1 LCHVKYV
8 AVCLPECS
16 LLLLGTFENCSTKFF
31 YEIEVV
37 QGSLRKL
44 SSQDIGR
51 TSRCL
56 IFFVLFY
63 LYLWLVVDLRLI
75 YNSAGVITN
84 FPVFYRGWAFFCG
97 FLSHPGGL
105 VEYTGAF
112 LSQLFYI
119 GWAGALV
126 VTIQALLM
134 SACFGCILKSVNLSH
149 ICLLRFIPPILL
161 LITYNQYTY
170 HFITTMAFLVT
181 LTFVCLYLR
190 ITRSLTSSSS
200 RLVVALVLSVIL
212 YTIAAGAYLLFAIL
226 CAMYE
231 LLFRRQYLLALLYL
245 LSASVIPYVEGVLI
259 LGVNIIDAFSDLS
272 PLSWKILSFENRR
285 KLIVII
291 FILYSLLPLTLL
303 ASGFWKIIQNSKII
317 NRLNPLPAKMK
328 FNINSPVRKWIIES
342 LALFTIAFTSVF
354 FSYEKEKKTVF
365 LTDFYASQRMW
376 PQLLRAA
383 QCFPD
388 NYYVVNA
395 VNRALYHT
403 GRFSYDMF
411 SWPQNP
417 ATLFLSTKKHELA
430 SRKKSGT
437 YLDIGLLNMA
447 ENTLAGSLE
456 GLGERPS
463 ILKELALI
471 NMVKTNYDSA
481 RIYLGALS
489 KTLFYDDWANN
500 YLEQLK
506 SDPDL
511 SENKEIQRLRSVCM
525 EKDYGFT
532 SLNNVEAA
540 LLHLLKKNRQNRMAF
555 EYLMSWYML
564 NGRLDKFVQNLDRL
578 DDFGFSQ
585 FPRLYEEAILVYVFS
600 VRKPVN
606 LHGRQIS
613 AESRQRFEGFNQILN
628 DYGKNKQAAYNKL
641 AQDYWDSYFFYYVYG
656 RQGTEQ

>member
-1 LCHVKYV
+1 MPGPLQK
-8 AVCLPECS
+8 
-16 LLLLGTFENCSTKFF
+16 LL
-31 YEIEVV
+31 
-37 QGSLRKL
+37 
-44 SSQDIGR
+44 SQDIGR
-51 TSRCL
+51 TSRSL
-56 IFFVLFY
+56 IFFVLFF
-63 LYLWLVVDLRLI
+63 LYLWFVVDLRLI
-75 YNSAGVITN
+75 YNCAGVITN
-84 FPVFYRGWAFFCG
+84 FPVFYRGWAFFRE

-119 GWAGALV
+119 SWAGALV
-126 VTIQALLM
+126 VTIQAGLI
-134 SACFGCILKSVNLSH
+134 SVCIGYILTSVHLSH
-149 ICLLRFIPPILL
+149 LRLLRFIPAILL
-161 LITYNQYTY
+161 LITYTQYTY
-170 HFITTMAFLVT
+170 HFITTLAFLVT
-181 LTFVCLYLR
+181 LVFVCLYLR

-200 RLVVALVLSVIL
+200 RLVVALVLSIIL
-212 YTIAAGAYLLFAIL
+212 YTIAAGAYLLFAAV

-231 LLFRRQYLLALLYL
+231 LLFRRQRLLGLLYL
-245 LSASVIPYVEGVLI
+245 LSAVAIPYVEGVLI
-259 LGVNIIDAFSDLS
+259 FGVSIIDAYSDLS
-272 PLSWKILSFENRR
+272 PLSWKILSFDNRR

-291 FILYSLLPLTLL
+291 FILYSLLPLTIF
-303 ASGFWKIIQNSKII
+303 ASGFWQIIRNSKIKNCLKADKI
-317 NRLNPLPAKMK
+317 FLNTLPAKMK
-328 FNINSPVRKWIIES
+328 FNIKSPVLKWIIES
-342 LALFTIAFTSVF
+342 SVLLAIAFTAIF
-354 FSYEKEKKTVF
+354 FSYDKEKKTEF

-376 PQLLRAA
+376 AQLLRAA
-383 QCFPD
+383 RCFPD
-388 NYYVVNA
+388 NYFVVNA

-417 ATLFLSTKKHELA
+417 ATLFLSTKKYELA

-437 YLDIGLLNMA
+437 YLDIGLLNLA
-447 ENTLAGSLE
+447 ENTLTGSME

-471 NMVKTNYDSA
+471 NMAKTNYDSA

-489 KTLFYDDWANN
+489 KTLFYNDWANN
-500 YLEQLK
+500 YLELLR
-506 SDPDL
+506 SNTDL
-511 SENKEIQRLRSVCM
+511 SQAKEIQRLRSVCM

-564 NGRLDKFVQNLDRL
+564 NGRLDKFVQNLERL
-578 DDFGFSQ
+578 DDFGISQ
-585 FPRLYEEAILVYVFS
+585 FPRLYEEAMLIYVFS

-606 LHGRQIS
+606 LYGRQIS
-613 AESRQRFEGFNQILN
+613 AESRQRFVGFNQVLN

-641 AQDYWDSYFFYYVYG
+641 AQDYRDSYFFYYVYG

>member
-1 LCHVKYV
+1 M
-8 AVCLPECS
+8 P
-16 LLLLGTFENCSTKFF
+16 
-31 YEIEVV
+31 
-37 QGSLRKL
+37 GSLRKL
-44 SSQDIGR
+44 LSQDIGR
-51 TSRCL
+51 TSRSL
-56 IFFVLFY
+56 IFFVLFC
-63 LYLWLVVDLRLI
+63 LYLRFVVDLRLI

-84 FPVFYRGWAFFCG
+84 FPVFYRGWAFFRG

-119 GWAGALV
+119 SWAGALV
-126 VTIQALLM
+126 VTIQAWLM
-134 SACFGCILKSVNLSH
+134 SACFGCILKAVNLSH
-149 ICLLRFIPPILL
+149 LRLLRFIGPILL
-161 LITYNQYTY
+161 LITYTQYTY

-181 LTFVCLYLR
+181 LLFVCLYLR
-190 ITRSLTSSSS
+190 ITQSFTSNTG
-200 RLVVALVLSVIL
+200 RLIVVLILSVIL

-231 LLFRRQYLLALLYL
+231 LFFRRQCLLGLLFL
-245 LSASVIPYVEGVLI
+245 LSAVVIPYIEGVLI
-259 LGVNIIDAFSDLS
+259 FGVSIIDAYSDLS
-272 PLSWKILSFENRR
+272 PLSWKILSFDNRR

-291 FILYSLLPLTLL
+291 FILYSLLPLTIL
-303 ASGFWKIIQNSKII
+303 ASGFWKIIQNSKIK
-317 NRLNPLPAKMK
+317 NRLNPLLTKMK
-328 FNINSPVRKWIIES
+328 FNINSPVLKWIIES
-342 LALFTIAFTSVF
+342 LALFAIASTTVF
-354 FSYEKEKKTVF
+354 FSYDKEKKTVF

-383 QCFPD
+383 RCFPD
-388 NYYVVNA
+388 NYFVVNA

-417 ATLFLSTKKHELA
+417 GTLFLSTKKYELA

-447 ENTLAGSLE
+447 ENALTGSLE

-481 RIYLGALS
+481 QIYLGALS
-489 KTLFYDDWANN
+489 KTLFYNDWANN
-500 YLEQLK
+500 YLELLR
-506 SDPDL
+506 SNPDL
-511 SENKEIQRLRSVCM
+511 SQVREIQRLRSICM

-555 EYLMSWYML
+555 EYLMSWYLL
-564 NGRLDKFVQNLDRL
+564 NGQLDKFVQNLKRI

-585 FPRLYEEAILVYVFS
+585 LPRLYEEAMLIYVFS

-606 LHGRQIS
+606 LYGRQIS

-628 DYGKNKQAAYNKL
+628 NYGKNKQAAYSKL
-641 AQDYWDSYFFYYVYG
+641 AKDYRDSYFFYYVYG

>member
-1 LCHVKYV
+1 MASFPNAPCWGHLTCYR
-8 AVCLPECS
+8 
-16 LLLLGTFENCSTKFF
+16 TYFF
-31 YEIEVV
+31 EIEVMAS
-37 QGSLRKL
+37 SLRKL
-44 SSQDIGR
+44 LSQDIGR
-51 TSRCL
+51 TSRSL
-56 IFFVLFY
+56 IFFVLFF
-63 LYLWLVVDLRLI
+63 LYLWFVVDLRLI
-75 YNSAGVITN
+75 YNCAGVITN
-84 FPVFYRGWAFFCG
+84 FPVFYKGCVFFCE

-126 VTIQALLM
+126 VTIQAWLM
-134 SACFGCILKSVNLSH
+134 SACFGYILKAVNLSH
-149 ICLLRFIPPILL
+149 LRLLRFIPPILL
-161 LITYNQYTY
+161 LIIYTQYTF

-245 LSASVIPYVEGVLI
+245 LSAVVIPYVEGVLI
-259 LGVNIIDAFSDLS
+259 FGVNIIDAFSDLS
-272 PLSWKILSFENRR
+272 PLSWKILSFDNRR
-285 KLIVII
+285 KLITII

-303 ASGFWKIIQNSKII
+303 ASGFWKIIQNSKLKI
-317 NRLNPLPAKMK
+317 RLNTLPAKIK
-328 FNINSPVRKWIIES
+328 FNINSPVLNWIIES
-342 LALFTIAFTSVF
+342 LILFTIAFTSVF
-354 FSYEKEKKTVF
+354 FSYDKEKKTVF
-365 LTDFYASQRMW
+365 QTDFYASQRMW
-376 PQLLRAA
+376 PQLLRAS
-383 QCFPD
+383 QRFPD

-417 ATLFLSTKKHELA
+417 ATLFLSTKKYEIA

-471 NMVKTNYDSA
+471 NMAKANYDSA

-489 KTLFYDDWANN
+489 KTLFYNDWANN
-500 YLEQLK
+500 YLELLR
-506 SDPDL
+506 SNPDL
-511 SENKEIQRLRSVCM
+511 SQVKEIQRLRSVCM

-555 EYLMSWYML
+555 EYLMSWYLL
-564 NGRLDKFVQNLDRL
+564 NGRLDKFVQNLERL
-578 DDFGFSQ
+578 DDFDVSQ
-585 FPRLYEEAILVYVFS
+585 FPRLYEEAMLIYVFS
-600 VRKPVN
+600 VRKPIN
-606 LHGRQIS
+606 LYGRQIS
-613 AESRQRFEGFNQILN
+613 AESRQRFDGFNQVLN

-641 AQDYWDSYFFYYVYG
+641 TQDYWNSYFFYYVYG

>member
-1 LCHVKYV
+1 M
-8 AVCLPECS
+8 P
-16 LLLLGTFENCSTKFF
+16 
-31 YEIEVV
+31 
-37 QGSLRKL
+37 GSLRKL
-44 SSQDIGR
+44 LSQDIGR
-51 TSRCL
+51 TSRSL
-56 IFFVLFY
+56 IFFVLFC
-63 LYLWLVVDLRLI
+63 LYIRFVVDLRLI
-75 YNSAGVITN
+75 YNCAGVITN
-84 FPVFYRGWAFFCG
+84 FPVFYRGWAFFRE

-112 LSQLFYI
+112 LSELFCI

-126 VTIQALLM
+126 VTIQAWLM
-134 SACFGCILKSVNLSH
+134 SACFGYILKAVNLSH
-149 ICLLRFIPPILL
+149 LRPLRFVPPVLL
-161 LITYNQYTY
+161 LITYTQYTF

-190 ITRSLTSSSS
+190 TTRSLTSSSS

-212 YTIAAGAYLLFAIL
+212 YTIAAGAYLIFAIL

-231 LLFRRQYLLALLYL
+231 LIFRRQYLLSLLYL
-245 LSASVIPYVEGVLI
+245 LSAVVIPYAEGVLI
-259 LGVNIIDAFSDLS
+259 FGVSIIDAYSNLS
-272 PLSWKILSFENRR
+272 PLSWKILSFDNRR
-285 KLIVII
+285 KLIAII
-291 FILYSLLPLTLL
+291 FILYSLLPLTIL

-317 NRLNPLPAKMK
+317 NCLKADKIFCLNTLPAKMK
-328 FNINSPVRKWIIES
+328 FSIKSPVLNWIIES
-342 LALFTIAFTSVF
+342 LVLFTIALTSVF
-354 FSYEKEKKTVF
+354 FSYDKEKKTVF
-365 LTDFYASQRMW
+365 QTDFYASQRMW

-388 NYYVVNA
+388 NYFVVNA

-417 ATLFLSTKKHELA
+417 ATLFLSTKKYEIA
-430 SRKKSGT
+430 SRKKSGI

-471 NMVKTNYDSA
+471 NMAKANYDSA

-489 KTLFYDDWANN
+489 KTLFYNDWANN
-500 YLEQLK
+500 YLELLR
-506 SDPDL
+506 SNPDL
-511 SENKEIQRLRSVCM
+511 SQTREIQRLRSVCM

-555 EYLMSWYML
+555 EYLMGWYML
-564 NGRLDKFVQNLDRL
+564 NGRLDKFVQNLGRL

-585 FPRLYEEAILVYVFS
+585 FPRLYEEAILVYVYS

-613 AESRQRFEGFNQILN
+613 TESRQRFAGFNQVLN

-641 AQDYWDSYFFYYVYG
+641 AKDYRNSYFFYYVYG
-656 RQGTEQ
+656 RQGTK

>member
-1 LCHVKYV
+1 
-8 AVCLPECS
+8 
-16 LLLLGTFENCSTKFF
+16 
-31 YEIEVV
+31 
-37 QGSLRKL
+37 
-44 SSQDIGR
+44 
-51 TSRCL
+51 
-56 IFFVLFY
+56 
-63 LYLWLVVDLRLI
+63 
-75 YNSAGVITN
+75 
-84 FPVFYRGWAFFCG
+84 
-97 FLSHPGGL
+97 
-105 VEYTGAF
+105 
-112 LSQLFYI
+112 
-119 GWAGALV
+119 
-126 VTIQALLM
+126 
-134 SACFGCILKSVNLSH
+134 
-149 ICLLRFIPPILL
+149 
-161 LITYNQYTY
+161 
-170 HFITTMAFLVT
+170 MAFLVT

>member
-1 LCHVKYV
+1 MKG
-8 AVCLPECS
+8 S
-16 LLLLGTFENCSTKFF
+16 IQKLL
-31 YEIEVV
+31 
-37 QGSLRKL
+37 
-44 SSQDIGR
+44 SQDIGR
-51 TSRCL
+51 KSRSL
-56 IFFVLFY
+56 IFFVLFC
-63 LYLWLVVDLRLI
+63 LYLWFVVDLRLI
-75 YNSAGVITN
+75 YNCAGVITN
-84 FPVFYRGWAFFCG
+84 FPVFYRGWVFFCES
-97 FLSHPGGL
+97 LSHPGGL

-126 VTIQALLM
+126 VTIQAWLIY
-134 SACFGCILKSVNLSH
+134 ACFNCILKAINLSH
-149 ICLLRFIPPILL
+149 LCWLRFIPPVLL

-231 LLFRRQYLLALLYL
+231 LLFRRQYLLGLLYL
-245 LSASVIPYVEGVLI
+245 LSAVVIPYVEGVLI
-259 LGVNIIDAFSDLS
+259 FGVSIIDAFSDLS
-272 PLSWKILSFENRR
+272 PLSWKILSFDNRR

-291 FILYSLLPLTLL
+291 FILYSLLPLTML

-317 NRLNPLPAKMK
+317 NRLNPLLTRMK
-328 FNINSPVRKWIIES
+328 FNINSLVLKWIIES
-342 LALFTIAFTSVF
+342 LVLFTIAFTSVF

-417 ATLFLSTKKHELA
+417 ATLFLSTKKHEIA

-613 AESRQRFEGFNQILN
+613 AESRQRFVGFNQVLN
-628 DYGKNKQAAYNKL
+628 DYGKNKQAAFNKL
-641 AQDYWDSYFFYYVYG
+641 AKDYQNSYFFYYVYG
-656 RQGTEQ
+656 RQRMIQ

>member
-1 LCHVKYV
+1 MF
-8 AVCLPECS
+8 S
-16 LLLLGTFENCSTKFF
+16 NDFF
-31 YEIEVV
+31 EIEVMP
-37 QGSLRKL
+37 GSLRKL
-44 SSQDIGR
+44 LSQDFGR
-51 TSRCL
+51 TSRSL
-56 IFFVLFY
+56 IFFVLFC
-63 LYLWLVVDLRLI
+63 LYLWFVVDLRLI
-75 YNSAGVITN
+75 YNCAGIITN
-84 FPVFYRGWAFFCG
+84 FPVFYRGWAFFYG

-112 LSQLFYI
+112 LSQLFNI

-126 VTIQALLM
+126 VTIQAGLISL
-134 SACFGCILKSVNLSH
+134 CFGYILKAVHLSH
-149 ICLLRFIPPILL
+149 LRLLRLVPPVLI

-181 LTFVCLYLR
+181 LIFVCLYLR
-190 ITRSLTSSSS
+190 ITHSLTSKTG
-200 RLVVALVLSVIL
+200 RLIVVLVLSIIL

-231 LLFRRQYLLALLYL
+231 LLFRRQRLLALLYL
-245 LSASVIPYVEGVLI
+245 LSAVVIPYVEGVLI
-259 LGVNIIDAFSDLS
+259 FGVSIIDAYSDLS
-272 PLSWKILSFENRR
+272 PLSWKILSFDNRR

-291 FILYSLLPLTLL
+291 FILYSLLPLTIL
-303 ASGFWKIIQNSKII
+303 ASRFWKIIQNSKIT
-317 NRLNPLPAKMK
+317 NRLYPLPVKMK
-328 FNINSPVRKWIIES
+328 FNINSPVLKWIIES
-342 LALFTIAFTSVF
+342 LVLFTIALTSVF
-354 FSYEKEKKTVF
+354 FSYHKEKKTVF
-365 LTDFYASQRMW
+365 LTDFYASQKMW

-388 NYYVVNA
+388 NYFVVNA

-447 ENTLAGSLE
+447 ENTLTGSLE

-463 ILKELALI
+463 ILKDLALI
-471 NMVKTNYDSA
+471 NMAKTNYDSA

-489 KTLFYDDWANN
+489 KTLFYNDWANN
-500 YLEQLK
+500 YLELLK
-506 SDPDL
+506 TNPDL
-511 SENKEIQRLRSVCM
+511 SQVKEIQRLRSVCM

-540 LLHLLKKNRQNRMAF
+540 LLHLLKKNRKNRMAF

-564 NGRLDKFVQNLDRL
+564 TGRLDKFVQNLERL

-585 FPRLYEEAILVYVFS
+585 FPRLYEEAMLVYVFS

-613 AESRQRFEGFNQILN
+613 TESRQRFAGFNQVLN
-628 DYGKNKQAAYNKL
+628 DHGKNKQAAYNKL
-641 AQDYWDSYFFYYVYG
+641 AKDYRNSYFFYYVYG
-656 RQGTEQ
+656 RQGTK

>member
-1 LCHVKYV
+1 MASFPNAPYWGHLTCYR
-8 AVCLPECS
+8 
-16 LLLLGTFENCSTKFF
+16 TNFFEIKVMTD
-31 YEIEVV
+31 
-37 QGSLRKL
+37 SLRKL
-44 SSQDIGR
+44 LGQDIDR
-51 TSRCL
+51 KSRSL
-56 IFFVLFY
+56 IFFVLFF
-63 LYLWLVVDLRLI
+63 LYIRFVVDLRLI
-75 YNSAGVITN
+75 YNCAGVITN
-84 FPVFYRGWAFFCG
+84 FPVFYRGWAFFRE

-112 LSQLFYI
+112 LSELFCI

-126 VTIQALLM
+126 VTIQAWLM
-134 SACFGCILKSVNLSH
+134 SICFSYILKAVNLSH
-149 ICLLRFIPPILL
+149 LCMLRFIGPILL
-161 LITYNQYTY
+161 LITYTQYTF

-181 LTFVCLYLR
+181 LIFICLYLR

-200 RLVVALVLSVIL
+200 RLVAALVLSVIL
-212 YTIAAGAYLLFAIL
+212 YTIAAGAYLIFAVL

-231 LLFRRQYLLALLYL
+231 LFFRRQYLPGLLYL
-245 LSASVIPYVEGVLI
+245 LSAVVIPYVEGVLI
-259 LGVNIIDAFSDLS
+259 FGVNIIDAYSDLS
-272 PLSWKILSFENRR
+272 PLSWKILSFDNRR
-285 KLIVII
+285 KMIAII
-291 FILYSLLPLTLL
+291 FILYSLLPLTML
-303 ASGFWKIIQNSKII
+303 ASGFWQIIQNSKII
-317 NRLNPLPAKMK
+317 NRLNTLPAKIK
-328 FNINSPVRKWIIES
+328 FNIKSPALKWIIES
-342 LALFTIAFTSVF
+342 LALLAIAITSVF
-354 FSYEKEKKTVF
+354 FSYDKEKKTVF
-365 LTDFYASQRMW
+365 LTDFYASKRMW

-383 QCFPD
+383 HSFPD

-417 ATLFLSTKKHELA
+417 ATLFLSTKKHEIA
-430 SRKKSGT
+430 ARKKSGT

-471 NMVKTNYDSA
+471 NLAKANYDSA

-489 KTLFYDDWANN
+489 KTLFYNDWANN
-500 YLEQLK
+500 YLELLR
-506 SDPDL
+506 SNPDL
-511 SENKEIQRLRSVCM
+511 SQAKEIQHLRSVCM

-540 LLHLLKKNRQNRMAF
+540 LLHLLNKNRQNRMAF

-564 NGRLDKFVQNLDRL
+564 NGRLDKFVQNLERL

-585 FPRLYEEAILVYVFS
+585 FPRLYEEAMLIYVFS
-600 VRKPVN
+600 VRKPAN

-613 AESRQRFEGFNQILN
+613 TESRQRFAGFNQVLN

-641 AQDYWDSYFFYYVYG
+641 AQDYRNSYFFYYVYG
-656 RQGTEQ
+656 RQGTK